1 MQNLQTPQDQSVVDA
16 ARRSRQQKKVAAR
29 YSRVITNDDLDPPRE
44 QKAEG
49 HRAGTV
55 ALAQFANESGTSVN
69 KGSGAKDGEPGEA
82 ATDKLEIARL
92 KERVAEAER
101 TLRLQDRELALA
113 QQTISVDE
121 EMSAL
126 REQIAEAERSL
137 NLQQRELAL
146 PQQVI
151 YSNPRYLVNHAGQ
164 PQLDSE
170 QQRYIES
177 QQEVRGL
184 RGRYAGLQWR
194 QWQLKQA
201 ATPDRRVQPPS

>member
-1 MQNLQTPQDQSVVDA
+1 MQNLQTPQGQSVVDA

-55 ALAQFANESGTSVN
+55 ALSQFANESGTSVH

-92 KERVAEAER
+92 KEQVAEAER

-151 YSNPRYLVNHAGQ
+151 YSNPRYLVNHVGQ

-177 QQEVRGL
+177 QQEARGL
-184 RGRYAGLQWR
+184 RERYADLQWR